1 MNLTFPVLN
10 TSVHV
15 VVAEDDNIS
24 RVMLQA
30 ILRKWGYDVVTAKNG
45 TEAMELLCTTSQRP
59 IIGFLDWH
67 LPDVE
72 GLAICQ
78 NLRRISVEQ
87 PIHLVLTTSVKEGD
101 EGLRALEAGADD
113 FLPKPYSVNDLN
125 VQLLKAERHLN
136 LLSRLNEAGGKVA

>member
-45 TEAMELLCTTSQRP
+45 TEAMELLCTSQLP
-59 IIGFLDWH
+59 TIGFLDWH
-67 LPDVE
+67 MPDVE
-72 GLAICQ
+72 GLAVCQ
-78 NLRRISVEQ
+78 SLRRISVEQ
-87 PIHLVLTTSVKEGD
+87 PIHLVLTTSIKEGD
-101 EGLRALEAGADD
+101 EGMRALEAGADD

>member
-1 MNLTFPVLN
+1 MNLAFPVQN
-10 TSVHV
+10 TSLRV

-45 TEAMELLCTTSQRP
+45 TEALELLCTSQRP
-59 IIGFLDWH
+59 TIGFLDWH
-67 LPDVE
+67 MPDVE
-72 GLAICQ
+72 GLTVCQ
-78 NLRRISVEQ
+78 SLRRVAVEQ
-87 PIHLVLTTSVKEGD
+87 PIHLVLTTSVREGD

-125 VQLLKAERHLN
+125 TQMLKAERHLS
-136 LLSRLNEAGGKVA
+136 LLSRLAEASGKVA

>member
-1 MNLTFPVLN
+1 MNRAFQVLN
-10 TSVHV
+10 ASVRV
-15 VVAEDDNIS
+15 MVAEDDNVS

-45 TEAMELLCTTSQRP
+45 TEALKILCTSQLP
-59 IIGFLDWH
+59 TIGFLDWH
-67 LPDVE
+67 MPDVE
-72 GLAICQ
+72 GLTVCQ
-78 NLRRISVEQ
+78 SLRRISVEQ

-125 VQLLKAERHLN
+125 AQVLKGERHLS
-136 LLSRLNEAGGKVA
+136 LLSRLAEASDKVA

>member
-45 TEAMELLCTTSQRP
+45 TEAMELLCTSQRP